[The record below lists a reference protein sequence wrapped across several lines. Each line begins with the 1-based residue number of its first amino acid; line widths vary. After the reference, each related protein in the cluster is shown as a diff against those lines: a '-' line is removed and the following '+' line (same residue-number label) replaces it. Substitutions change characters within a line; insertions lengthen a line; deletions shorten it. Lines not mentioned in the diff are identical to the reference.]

1 MKIRITLGLLLLL
14 GALISNAQ
22 AALNLKWLEFS
33 PAKHFTKA
41 DWDLLRSAAHTALNE
56 KANGES
62 VEWHNQETGH
72 YGAMTPISRLESDGR
87 PCRDLVIRNFAEGL
101 QGGGTYRLC
110 QMQGGEWKLM
120 GGELGK

>member
-1 MKIRITLGLLLLL
+1 MKLRILLAVLLL
-14 GALISNAQ
+14 ALVSSAQ

-33 PAKHFTKA
+33 PAKHFTQA
-41 DWDLLRSAAHTALNE
+41 DWDLLRGAARSALND

-62 VEWHNQETGH
+62 VEWRNQETGH
-72 YGAMTPISRLESDGR
+72 YGTLTPISRLEVDGR
-87 PCRDLVIRNFAEGL
+87 PCRDLVIRNFAGGL

-110 QMQGGEWKLM
+110 QMEGDEWKLL

>member
-1 MKIRITLGLLLLL
+1 MRLRVILSVLLLL
-14 GALISNAQ
+14 ALVTSAQ

-33 PAKHFTKA
+33 PAKHFTKT
-41 DWDLLRSAAHTALNE
+41 DWDLLRGAARTALSE
-56 KANGES
+56 RDNGET
-62 VEWHNQETGH
+62 VEWRNQETGH
-72 YGAMTPISRLESDGR
+72 YGTLTPISSLEVDGR

-110 QMQGGEWKLM
+110 RMQGGEWKLL